1 MTIFFII
8 FLVALLVWWALN
20 RNPGS
25 QGGAGSATESDAAR
39 QQRFQQDSL
48 AAQKRYVASQ
58 TAQQFNGKTTSEE
71 HSDRYLNEPTM
82 PSDNAGSDADAE
94 VEKKERIRRYIAAQK
109 RYVENENLRRK
120 NEPETSPAFLEFRP
134 AVKANPSVAEPSAQ
148 LTDSISWDDDYPIDY
163 VAGSKRKNLNGVA
176 LLIYFVDRNGEAT
189 ERNISTVNYVHDP
202 ETHGGS
208 VYAFCH
214 LRGAYRTFRFSQIKM
229 VVDLNTGEVVD
240 DIGSFLD
247 SIYMTTP
254 VGVVDKFL
262 DDHSAGMFVLFS
274 FAKADGA
281 MRAKERVIMLDWARA
296 QGLSD
301 DAALTNLETQM
312 KKDWY
317 ATTSAF
323 WDAVKTVKREARGEA
338 YVQSLWSAVR
348 AIINSDKKLS
358 EQEEQYLKYAAKQ
371 WGLPL
376 PELIATVQPQPKT

>member
-1 MTIFFII
+1 MT
-8 FLVALLVWWALN
+8 
-20 RNPGS
+20 
-25 QGGAGSATESDAAR
+25 
-39 QQRFQQDSL
+39 
-48 AAQKRYVASQ
+48 
-58 TAQQFNGKTTSEE
+58 
-71 HSDRYLNEPTM
+71 
-82 PSDNAGSDADAE
+82 
-94 VEKKERIRRYIAAQK
+94 
-109 RYVENENLRRK
+109 
-120 NEPETSPAFLEFRP
+120 
-134 AVKANPSVAEPSAQ
+134 PSVAEPSAQ
-148 LTDSISWDDDYPIDY
+148 LTDNIAWDDDYLIDY
-163 VAGSKRKNLNGVA
+163 AAGTKRRKLNGVA

-214 LRGAYRTFRFSQIKM
+214 LREAYRTFSFSQIKM
-229 VVDLNTGEVVD
+229 VVDLNTGEVVGD
-240 DIGSFLD
+240 LGAFLD
-247 SIYMTTP
+247 SLYMTTT

-301 DAALTNLETQM
+301 EAALTNLEAEM
-312 KKDWY
+312 KKNWY

-323 WDAVKTVKREARGEA
+323 WDAVNAVKREARGEA
-338 YVQSLWSAVR
+338 YVQSIWSAAQ
-348 AIINSDKKLS
+348 AILNSDKKLS

-376 PELIATVQPQPKT
+376 PELTATVQPQSKT

>member
-1 MTIFFII
+1 MTTFFIL

-25 QGGAGSATESDAAR
+25 QGGAGSATESDAPR

-48 AAQKRYVASQ
+48 AAQRRYVASQ
-58 TAQQFNGKTTSEE
+58 DAQQPNGKTTSEE
-71 HSDRYLNEPTM
+71 HSDRYLNAQNM
-82 PSDNAGSDADAE
+82 PSDDAGSDADAA
-94 VEKKERIRRYIAAQK
+94 KKERIRRYIAAQK
-109 RYVENENLRRK
+109 RYVEAENIRQQ
-120 NEPETSPAFLEFRP
+120 NEPETSPAFPEFRP
-134 AVKANPSVAEPSAQ
+134 TVKVTPSAAEPSAQ
-148 LTDSISWDDDYPIDY
+148 LTDNIAWDDDYLIDY
-163 VAGSKRKNLNGVA
+163 AAGAKRRKLNGVA

-214 LRGAYRTFRFSQIKM
+214 LREAYRTFSFSQIKM

-247 SIYMTTP
+247 SLYMTTP

-262 DDHSAGMFVLFS
+262 DEHGAGMFVLFS

-281 MRAKERVIMLDWARA
+281 MRVKERAIMLDWAKS
-296 QGLSD
+296 QGLTD
-301 DAALTNLETQM
+301 EAALTSLEEQM
-312 KKDWY
+312 KKVWY
-317 ATTSAF
+317 ATNHAF
-323 WDAVKTVKREARGEA
+323 WDAVKTVKKDGRDAD
-338 YVQSLWSAVR
+338 YMQSIWQAVH
-348 AIINSDKKLS
+348 AILNSDKKLS

-371 WGLPL
+371 WGFQV
-376 PELIATVQPQPKT
+376 PELIASPQVKTKA